1 MKSFLLILVF
11 IVVPSAPTP
20 VQQDTQG
27 KRRQEQNVDSAHY
40 FDIVPEDSGVCIRVT
55 SEEGLYRFVS
65 DGSASIC
72 GLYIIADPE
81 HVLEIEVETLDISCS
96 GGGLLAII
104 DGWELNGQFFPGED
118 HPKPL
123 SDRFVEICGH
133 STSWKPFRTELNVA
147 LIQFLVPTLGEGFS
161 VSVRFLQNF
170 QPCNAVIQWPK
181 GIYTLRN
188 NGRAINCSVAFI
200 TKPERFRL
208 LAAEVGGTGMGRPS
222 VNLETGV
229 IYKCKERGFTDYVE
243 VKGGGGIDPDN
254 MLEAVNVCGTFSVP
268 SKTPIDVLCNSSV
281 IRLVSSGRYKNSVTV
296 SFEMLTEENLTT
308 GKFSLVCEIV

>member
-1 MKSFLLILVF
+1 MKSYLLVFIF
-11 IVVPSAPTP
+11 IVVPSLSTP
-20 VQQDTQG
+20 VQQDIQG
-27 KRRQEQNVDSAHY
+27 KRRQDQKVDSANY
-40 FDIVPEDSGVCIRVT
+40 FDIVSDDNGACIRVT

-65 DGSASIC
+65 DGSASVC

-81 HVLEIEVETLDISCS
+81 NVLEIKVEALDISCS

-104 DGWELNGQFFPGED
+104 DGWELNGQFFPGQD

-147 LIQFLVPTLGEGFS
+147 LVQFMVPTLGEGFS
-161 VSVRFLQNF
+161 LSVRFLQNF

-188 NGRAINCSVAFI
+188 NGRAINCSVAFM

-208 LAAEVGGTGMGRPS
+208 LAADIGGTGISRRN
-222 VNLETGV
+222 VDLETGI
-229 IYKCKERGFTDYVE
+229 IYKCKERRLTDYVE

-268 SKTPIDVLCNSSV
+268 SKTSIDVFCDSSV

-296 SFEMLTEENLTT
+296 SFEMLTEEHLTT
-308 GKFSLVCEIV
+308 EKSSLVCEIV